1 MFVKGSPT
9 IKSVK
14 ASKVSNCRGY
24 NLEMEETSCM
34 HKKEKEKE
42 LILKIENVSLG
53 LEVLK
58 KKKKKKESLD
68 FRL

>member
-1 MFVKGSPT
+1 M
-9 IKSVK
+9 KSVK

-24 NLEMEETSCM
+24 NLEMEGTSCM
-34 HKKEKEKE
+34 HKKVKEKE
-42 LILKIENVSLG
+42 LILNIENVSLG

-58 KKKKKKESLD
+58 KKKKKKKESLD

>member
-58 KKKKKKESLD
+58 KKKKKESLD